1 MKCER
6 QKVGLADHALTAALE
21 EPDLLLLEL
30 FLLFLRRG
38 TVSSGRMIAVV
49 SEVTLERRCD
59 ELATVVA
66 NMPGGRLSPLPW

>member
-1 MKCER
+1 MKR
-6 QKVGLADHALTAALE
+6 QHQDMRPADDALTAALE
-21 EPDLLLLEL
+21 EPDLLLLEP
-30 FLLFLRRG
+30 FLLFRRRG

-66 NMPGGRLSPLPW
+66 NMPGGRLRPLPW